1 MTQFLEFEG
10 KNMDKALEKASNEL
24 NTPVEELE
32 YDVVSYGSSGI
43 FGLVGA
49 KKAKIRIKNKINDIG
64 VSDTVSQARDLV
76 KDAFN
81 LKDEI
86 PEPREKKPARKPKA
100 PTKERGVQPA
110 KERSVK
116 PPKERSAKKE
126 ISPEN
131 LENAIRI
138 GTEALQRFADF
149 ITTDATIETET
160 KDQRIIFKIEGGNS
174 GLLIGKRG
182 QTLEAMQYLVE
193 KIVNKQN
200 EQRVRV
206 LVDVEGYL
214 KTRKENLQQMAG
226 RMADKATK
234 SKKPVTIGQMNA
246 YDRRT
251 VHMYL
256 KSNNA
261 VRTQSVGEGY
271 YRKLII
277 FPKKRQRRR
286 SNRAPN

>member
-1 MTQFLEFEG
+1 
-10 KNMDKALEKASNEL
+10 
-24 NTPVEELE
+24 
-32 YDVVSYGSSGI
+32 
-43 FGLVGA
+43 
-49 KKAKIRIKNKINDIG
+49 
-64 VSDTVSQARDLV
+64 LV
-76 KDAFN
+76 KDAFD
-81 LKDEI
+81 LKDET
-86 PEPREKKPARKPKA
+86 PAPREAAPARKAKP
-100 PTKERGVQPA
+100 PA
-110 KERSVK
+110 KENA
-116 PPKERSAKKE
+116 PAKEKSEKKE
-126 ISPEN
+126 ITPEN
-131 LENAIRI
+131 LETAIRV
-138 GTEALQRFADF
+138 GKEALQRFADY

-160 KDQRIIFKIEGGNS
+160 KEQRIIFKIEGGNS

-200 EQRVRV
+200 QQRVRV

-214 KTRKENLQQMAG
+214 KTRKENLQQMAS
-226 RMADKATK
+226 RMAEKATK

-251 VHMYL
+251 VHMFL

-286 SNRAPN
+286 SNRSPN